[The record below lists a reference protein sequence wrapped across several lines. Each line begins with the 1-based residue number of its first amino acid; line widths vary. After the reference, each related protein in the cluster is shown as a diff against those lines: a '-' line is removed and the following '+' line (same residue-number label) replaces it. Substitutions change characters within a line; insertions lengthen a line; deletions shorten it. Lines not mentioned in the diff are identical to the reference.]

1 MLMCSDLI
9 KQKLHHDGNDNGAT
23 KKNVKDKVQ

>member
-9 KQKLHHDGNDNGAT
+9 KQKLHHDGND
-23 KKNVKDKVQ
+23 DKVTKRNVEC